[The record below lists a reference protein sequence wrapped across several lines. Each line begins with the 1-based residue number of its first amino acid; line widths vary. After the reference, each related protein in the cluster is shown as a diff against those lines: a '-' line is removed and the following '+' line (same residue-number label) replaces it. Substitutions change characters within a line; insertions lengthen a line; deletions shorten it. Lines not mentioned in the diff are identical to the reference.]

1 VLSSNFPTP
10 AYQAGFQKED
20 RIVGINGE
28 TITTWDEMARF
39 IKKSKGSEIAITV
52 MRDGERITKNLT
64 PELKLTKNI
73 FGEDVERYMIGVAAS
88 GNVIS
93 RELSFA
99 GAFIESFRQ
108 TYKVTE
114 ITFLSVVKMI
124 QGRVSKQELGG
135 PIMIAKMAGD
145 QARVGISSLVS
156 FIAVISINLAILNFL
171 PIPILDGGH
180 LVFFSIEAIKG
191 SPVSTGAREKAQQ
204 VGMFLLLFLMI
215 FVFYNDLARVFS
227 G

>member
-1 VLSSNFPTP
+1 
-10 AYQAGFQKED
+10 
-20 RIVGINGE
+20 
-28 TITTWDEMARF
+28 MARF